1 MSSPAKGPYRSRLFN
16 FINRQSQRFVDQAQ
30 RTIRHLKVAGVWGG
44 QILLYPVYLLVQAS
58 LSAGRQISS
67 SVKAGLPQLRTF
79 SHAQPQEKPPEA
91 DTAIKRVLQE
101 LNLSKF
107 TLDAGLD
114 NLKPSNG
121 QPVSLNNG
129 QPILLERQRLTS
141 LNNGQPV
148 SLNNGQAVTA
158 GEWATPNQT
167 PVQGWTN
174 GYILIQGVAC
184 LLDNRG
190 LVLVTVENQILDI
203 LTPQQQQK
211 LISRISWELADLLRK
226 WRLAYS
232 LGGKKA
238 SPSLATL
245 DHPPIFPPIRLFW
258 RLMAWV
264 QTSPVAIAINLFGE
278 SRIISATRTLRERAV
293 SKGQS
298 ATSNHRQPKPKP
310 FQLSPSSPIQDLLTF
325 LDDKL
330 LELESHQLVQ
340 RSEVLVKLSKQIP
353 LTLRQSTNQLIQ
365 ALQKPFIKPN
375 SSEEVTAGSDTNRLK
390 ILSLIYAAIEYFFG
404 SKPSNFTLSGSSQHS
419 EIPSG
424 YGEGLP
430 GANSN
435 DLYPEAHQLS
445 GDNYPP
451 LSRSLKPSTSTPSR
465 SKSDELD
472 PWLSDNNL
480 WGNPD
485 GSDHY
490 QNFSSST
497 SNSGNQAELPV
508 ANRKSRHQLP
518 EAFNSKIPVKSEKSI
533 WTLFKRYLHLL
544 KAPGKLIISRNKSSK
559 VKARPS
565 ISQKRNSKTDKSP
578 DLSQIQDNLGKTT
591 PKESQDQP
599 LAVVNS
605 GSTKVNGSKG
615 EENSAIANSK
625 NSSDLEP
632 DQDWIET
639 QATPE
644 GYIKHPLERVLEWL
658 DITILWIEE
667 LVVKIW
673 RLLQRLWPF

>member
-16 FINRQSQRFVDQAQ
+16 FINRQSQRFVDQIQ
-30 RTIRHLKVAGVWGG
+30 RTTRHLKVAAVWGG

-79 SHAQPQEKPPEA
+79 SHAQPQETPPEA
-91 DTAIKRVLQE
+91 DTAIQRVLQE
-101 LNLSKF
+101 LKVGSFNLE
-107 TLDAGLD
+107 LDLD

-121 QPVSLNNG
+121 QAVTLNNG

-141 LNNGQPV
+141 LNNQEPV
-148 SLNNGQAVTA
+148 SLYNGQAVTPA
-158 GEWATPNQT
+158 KPATNEHM
-167 PVQGWTN
+167 
-174 GYILIQGVAC
+174 LIHGVAC

-211 LISRISWELADLLRK
+211 LASRISWEVADLMRK
-226 WRLAYS
+226 WRLAHS
-232 LGGKKA
+232 LDGKKA

-245 DHPPIFPPIRLFW
+245 DHPPILPPIRLFW

-278 SRIISATRTLRERAV
+278 SRIIRAV
-293 SKGQS
+293 SNRQS
-298 ATSNHRQPKPKP
+298 ATSNHRQAKPKP
-310 FQLSPSSPIQDLLTF
+310 FQLSPSSPIEEVLAF
-325 LDDKL
+325 LDDKF

-340 RSEVLVKLSKQIP
+340 RAEVVVKLSKQIP
-353 LTLRQSTNQLIQ
+353 LKLRQSNNQLIQ
-365 ALQKPFIKPN
+365 ALQKPLIKGDT
-375 SSEEVTAGSDTNRLK
+375 SEEVTAGSETNRFKL
-390 ILSLIYAAIEYFFG
+390 LSLIYAAIDYFFG
-404 SKPSNFTLSGSSQHS
+404 RKPSNFSLIGSSEQSPIASGS
-419 EIPSG
+419 
-424 YGEGLP
+424 GEVLP
-430 GANSN
+430 GGNSN
-435 DLYPEAHQLS
+435 DFYPEAHQLS
-445 GDNYPP
+445 GDNSPP
-451 LSRSLKPSTSTPSR
+451 LSPSLKPSTSTPSR

-472 PWLSDNNL
+472 PWLTDNDFL

-485 GSDHY
+485 TSDHY
-490 QNFSSST
+490 QNLSSST

-508 ANRKSRHQLP
+508 ANLKSRHQLP
-518 EAFNSKIPVKSEKSI
+518 EGFNSKIPVKSEKSI
-533 WTLFKRYLHLL
+533 WSLFKRYLNLL
-544 KAPGKLIISRNKSSK
+544 KAPGKLIISRNKSSN
-559 VKARPS
+559 VKSRPS
-565 ISQKRNSKTDKSP
+565 ISQNKNSRTDKSP

-615 EENSAIANSK
+615 EENSAIANSR
-625 NSSDLEP
+625 NDSDVEP
-632 DQDWIET
+632 NQDWIET
-639 QATPE
+639 KATPE
-644 GYIKHPLERVLEWL
+644 GYVKHPLELVLEWL

>member
-16 FINRQSQRFVDQAQ
+16 FINRQSQRFADQIQ

-79 SHAQPQEKPPEA
+79 SHTQPQETPPEA

-107 TLDAGLD
+107 TLDAALD
-114 NLKPSNG
+114 NVKPSNG

-129 QPILLERQRLTS
+129 QPILLEQQRLTS
-141 LNNGQPV
+141 LNNQEPV
-148 SLNNGQAVTA
+148 SLYNGNGVSREQ
-158 GEWATPNQT
+158 WATRNET

-184 LLDNRG
+184 VLDNRG

-203 LTPQQQQK
+203 LTPQQQQQ
-211 LISRISWELADLLRK
+211 LTSRISWELADLLRK
-226 WRLAYS
+226 WRLAHS

-298 ATSNHRQPKPKP
+298 ATSNHRQLKPKP
-310 FQLSPSSPIQDLLTF
+310 FQLSPSSPIQDLLT
-325 LDDKL
+325 LVDNKL

-340 RSEVLVKLSKQIP
+340 RSEVVVKLSKQIP
-353 LTLRQSTNQLIQ
+353 LTLRQSSNQLIQ

-390 ILSLIYAAIEYFFG
+390 ILSLIYAAIDYFFG
-404 SKPSNFTLSGSSQHS
+404 RKPSNFTLSGSSEQS
-419 EIPSG
+419 DIPSG
-424 YGEGLP
+424 SGEGLP

-445 GDNYPP
+445 GDNSLP
-451 LSRSLKPSTSTPSR
+451 LSPSLKPSTSTPSR

-472 PWLSDNNL
+472 PWLSDNDL

-490 QNFSSST
+490 QNLSSST
-497 SNSGNQAELPV
+497 SNSRNQAELPV

-518 EAFNSKIPVKSEKSI
+518 EGFNSKIPVKSEKSI
-533 WTLFKRYLHLL
+533 WTLFKRYLNLI
-544 KAPGKLIISRNKSSK
+544 KTPGKLIISRKKSSN
-559 VKARPS
+559 VKPIPS
-565 ISQKRNSKTDKSP
+565 ISQNTNSRTEKSP
-578 DLSQIQDNLGKTT
+578 DLSQIQANLGKTT
-591 PKESQDQP
+591 PKKYKHQP

-605 GSTKVNGSKG
+605 GSNKVKGAKG
-615 EENSAIANSK
+615 EENGAIANSR
-625 NSSDLEP
+625 NHSDLEP
-632 DQDWIET
+632 NQDCIDT
-639 QATPE
+639 KATPE

-667 LVVKIW
+667 LVVKSW

>member
-1 MSSPAKGPYRSRLFN
+1 M
-16 FINRQSQRFVDQAQ
+16 
-30 RTIRHLKVAGVWGG
+30 
-44 QILLYPVYLLVQAS
+44 QAS

-79 SHAQPQEKPPEA
+79 SHAQTQETPPEA
-91 DTAIKRVLQE
+91 DTAIQRVLQE
-101 LNLSKF
+101 LNLGSF
-107 TLDAGLD
+107 NLQLGLD
-114 NLKPSNG
+114 NLRPSNG
-121 QPVSLNNG
+121 QAVTLNNG
-129 QPILLERQRLTS
+129 QPILIERQRGTS

-148 SLNNGQAVTA
+148 SLNNGQAVTP

-167 PVQGWTN
+167 PAKAPTN
-174 GYILIQGVAC
+174 QHILIQGVAC

-190 LVLVTVENQILDI
+190 LVLVTVDNQILDI

-211 LISRISWELADLLRK
+211 LTSRISWEVADLLRK
-226 WRLAYS
+226 WRLAHS
-232 LGGKKA
+232 LDGKKA

-278 SRIISATRTLRERAV
+278 SRIIPAV
-293 SKGQS
+293 SNPQS
-298 ATSNHRQPKPKP
+298 ATSEHGQPKPEA
-310 FQLSPSSPIQDLLTF
+310 FNLSPSTPIEEVLGF

-330 LELESHQLVQ
+330 LELESHQLVPG
-340 RSEVLVKLSKQIP
+340 SEVVVKLSEQIP
-353 LTLRQSTNQLIQ
+353 LKLRQSTNQLIK
-365 ALQKPFIKPN
+365 ALQKPLIKGD
-375 SSEEVTAGSDTNRLK
+375 SSEEVTAGSETNRFKL
-390 ILSLIYAAIEYFFG
+390 LTLIYAAIDYFFG
-404 SKPSNFTLSGSSQHS
+404 RKSSNFSLSGSSEQS

-424 YGEGLP
+424 SGEVLP
-430 GANSN
+430 GGNR
-435 DLYPEAHQLS
+435 DDFYPEAHQLS
-445 GDNYPP
+445 GDNSPS
-451 LSRSLKPSTSTPSR
+451 LSPSLKPSTSIPSR

-472 PWLSDNNL
+472 PWLSDNDL

-485 GSDHY
+485 GSEHY
-490 QNFSSST
+490 QNLSSST

-508 ANRKSRHQLP
+508 ANLKSRHQLP
-518 EAFNSKIPVKSEKSI
+518 EGFNSKIPVKPEKSI
-533 WTLFKRYLHLL
+533 WTLFKRYLNLI
-544 KAPGKLIISRNKSSK
+544 KTPGKLIISRKKSSK
-559 VKARPS
+559 TKPRRS
-565 ISQKRNSKTDKSP
+565 ISQNTNSRTEKSP

-591 PKESQDQP
+591 PKESQDQT

-615 EENSAIANSK
+615 EENSAIANSR
-625 NSSDLEP
+625 NHSDVEP
-632 DQDWIET
+632 NQDWIET
-639 QATPE
+639 KATPE
-644 GYIKHPLERVLEWL
+644 GYVKHPLERVLEWL

>member
-16 FINRQSQRFVDQAQ
+16 FINRQSQRFVDQVQ
-30 RTIRHLKVAGVWGG
+30 RTTRHLKVAGVWGG

-67 SVKAGLPQLRTF
+67 SIKAGLPQLRTF
-79 SHAQPQEKPPEA
+79 SHTQPEETPPEA

-107 TLDAGLD
+107 TLDPGLD
-114 NLKPSNG
+114 KLKPSNG
-121 QPVSLNNG
+121 QSISLNNG
-129 QPILLERQRLTS
+129 QPILLERQSLTS
-141 LNNGQPV
+141 LNNQEPV
-148 SLNNGQAVTA
+148 SLNNGKGVSRGQ
-158 GEWATPNQT
+158 WATGNQT

-190 LVLVTVENQILDI
+190 LVLVTGENQILDI

-211 LISRISWELADLLRK
+211 LASRISWELADLLRK
-226 WRLAYS
+226 WRLAHW
-232 LGGKKA
+232 LDGKKP
-238 SPSLATL
+238 SPYLATL

-278 SRIISATRTLRERAV
+278 SRIMRAV

-310 FQLSPSSPIQDLLTF
+310 FQLSPSSPIQDLLTL
-325 LDDKL
+325 LDNKW
-330 LELESHQLVQ
+330 LELESHQLFPG
-340 RSEVLVKLSKQIP
+340 SEVVVKLM
-353 LTLRQSTNQLIQ
+353 Q
-365 ALQKPFIKPN
+365 ALQKPFIKGD
-375 SSEEVTAGSDTNRLK
+375 SSEEVTVGSDTNRFK
-390 ILSLIYAAIEYFFG
+390 ILSLIYAAIDYFFG
-404 SKPSNFTLSGSSQHS
+404 RKASNFSLTGTSDK
-419 EIPSG
+419 
-424 YGEGLP
+424 EGLP

-445 GDNYPP
+445 AHNLLP
-451 LSRSLKPSTSTPSR
+451 LSPSLKPSTSTPSR

-472 PWLSDNNL
+472 PWLSHNDL
-480 WGNPD
+480 WGNPE
-485 GSDHY
+485 GSEHY
-490 QNFSSST
+490 QNLYSST

-518 EAFNSKIPVKSEKSI
+518 EGFNSKIPVKSEKSI
-533 WTLFKRYLHLL
+533 WTLFKRYLNLL
-544 KAPGKLIISRNKSSK
+544 KTPGKLIISRNKSSK
-559 VKARPS
+559 NKPRPS
-565 ISQKRNSKTDKSP
+565 ISQNKNSKTDKLP
-578 DLSQIQDNLGKTT
+578 DLSQIHSNLEKTT
-591 PKESQDQP
+591 LNKSEHQP
-599 LAVVNS
+599 LEVFKS
-605 GSTKVNGSKG
+605 DSSQVNGYKG
-615 EENSAIANSK
+615 EKNSAIANSR
-625 NSSDLEP
+625 NDSNVEP
-632 DQDWIET
+632 NQDWIET
-639 QATPE
+639 KATPE

>member
-16 FINRQSQRFVDQAQ
+16 FINRQSQRFADQVQ
-30 RTIRHLKVAGVWGG
+30 RTIRHVKVAGVWGG

-67 SVKAGLPQLRTF
+67 SVKAGLPQLGTF
-79 SHAQPQEKPPEA
+79 SHTQPQETPPEA

-141 LNNGQPV
+141 LNNQEPV
-148 SLNNGQAVTA
+148 SLFNGNGVSR
-158 GEWATPNQT
+158 GEWANGNQT

-174 GYILIQGVAC
+174 GYIRIQGVAC

-190 LVLVTVENQILDI
+190 IVLVTLENQILDI

-226 WRLAYS
+226 WRLAHS
-232 LGGKKA
+232 LGGKKP

-245 DHPPIFPPIRLFW
+245 DHPPIFLPIRLFW

-278 SRIISATRTLRERAV
+278 SRIIRAV

-298 ATSNHRQPKPKP
+298 ATSNHRQSKPKP
-310 FQLSPSSPIQDLLTF
+310 FQLSPSSQIQDLLTV
-325 LDDKL
+325 LDNKL
-330 LELESHQLVQ
+330 LELESHQLVK
-340 RSEVLVKLSKQIP
+340 RSEVVVKVSKQIP

-365 ALQKPFIKPN
+365 ALQKPFIKGD
-375 SSEEVTAGSDTNRLK
+375 SSEEVTVGFETNRFKL
-390 ILSLIYAAIEYFFG
+390 LSLIYAAIDYFFG
-404 SKPSNFTLSGSSQHS
+404 RKPSNFTLSGSSEHY

-424 YGEGLP
+424 YREGLP

-445 GDNYPP
+445 AHNLSP
-451 LSRSLKPSTSTPSR
+451 LSPSLKPSTSTPSR
-465 SKSDELD
+465 SKSDQLD
-472 PWLSDNNL
+472 PWLSDNDL

-485 GSDHY
+485 GYDHY
-490 QNFSSST
+490 QNLSSST
-497 SNSGNQAELPV
+497 SNSGNQSELPV
-508 ANRKSRHQLP
+508 ANRKYRHQLP
-518 EAFNSKIPVKSEKSI
+518 EAFNSKIPVKPEKSI
-533 WTLFKRYLHLL
+533 LTLFKRYVNLI
-544 KAPGKLIISRNKSSK
+544 KTPGKLIISRNKSSK
-559 VKARPS
+559 VKPKPS
-565 ISQKRNSKTDKSP
+565 ISQNKNSRTDKLP
-578 DLSQIQDNLGKTT
+578 DLSQLQGNLGKTT
-591 PKESQDQP
+591 PKQSKHQP
-599 LAVVNS
+599 LA
-605 GSTKVNGSKG
+605 
-615 EENSAIANSK
+615 
-625 NSSDLEP
+625 
-632 DQDWIET
+632 
-639 QATPE
+639 
-644 GYIKHPLERVLEWL
+644 
-658 DITILWIEE
+658 
-667 LVVKIW
+667 
-673 RLLQRLWPF
+673 

>member
-16 FINRQSQRFVDQAQ
+16 FINRQSQRFADQVQ
-30 RTIRHLKVAGVWGG
+30 RTMRHLKVAGVWGA

-67 SVKAGLPQLRTF
+67 SVKAGFPQLRTF
-79 SHAQPQEKPPEA
+79 SHTQPQETPPEA

-129 QPILLERQRLTS
+129 QPILLEQQRLTS
-141 LNNGQPV
+141 LNNQEPV
-148 SLNNGQAVTA
+148 NLYNGKGISR
-158 GEWATPNQT
+158 GEWANGNQT

-174 GYILIQGVAC
+174 GYILIQGVSC

-226 WRLAYS
+226 WRLAHS
-232 LGGKKA
+232 LYGKKA

-278 SRIISATRTLRERAV
+278 SRIIPAV

-330 LELESHQLVQ
+330 LELESHQLVPG
-340 RSEVLVKLSKQIP
+340 SEVVVKLSEQIP
-353 LTLRQSTNQLIQ
+353 LKLREISNQLMQ
-365 ALQKPFIKPN
+365 ALQHPFIKGD
-375 SSEEVTAGSDTNRLK
+375 SSEEVTVGSDTNRLK

-404 SKPSNFTLSGSSQHS
+404 RKPSNFTLSGSSEQS
-419 EIPSG
+419 EITSG
-424 YGEGLP
+424 FGEVLP

-445 GDNYPP
+445 GDNYPQ
-451 LSRSLKPSTSTPSR
+451 LSPSLRPSTSIPSR

-472 PWLSDNNL
+472 PWLSDNDL

-485 GSDHY
+485 GSEHY
-490 QNFSSST
+490 QNFYSST

-518 EAFNSKIPVKSEKSI
+518 EGFNSKIPVKSEKSI
-533 WTLFKRYLHLL
+533 WTLFKRYLTLL
-544 KAPGKLIISRNKSSK
+544 KTPGKLIISRNKSSK
-559 VKARPS
+559 NKSRPS
-565 ISQKRNSKTDKSP
+565 ISKNKNFSNKKLP
-578 DLSQIQDNLGKTT
+578 YLSQIQDNLGKTT
-591 PKESQDQP
+591 PKKSKHQP
-599 LAVVNS
+599 LVVVNS
-605 GSTKVNGSKG
+605 SNSKLKEPKG
-615 EENSAIANSK
+615 EENSAIANSR
-625 NSSDLEP
+625 NHSDVEP
-632 DQDWIET
+632 NQDWIDT
-639 QATPE
+639 KATPE
-644 GYIKHPLERVLEWL
+644 GYVKHPLERVLEWL
-658 DITILWIEE
+658 DITMLWIEE

>member
-16 FINRQSQRFVDQAQ
+16 FINRQSQRFADQIQ

-67 SVKAGLPQLRTF
+67 SVKVGLPQLRTF

-91 DTAIKRVLQE
+91 DTAIQRVLQE
-101 LNLSKF
+101 LNLGKF
-107 TLDAGLD
+107 TLEADLD

-121 QPVSLNNG
+121 QAVTLNNG
-129 QPILLERQRLTS
+129 QPILLERQRGTS
-141 LNNGQPV
+141 LNNQEPV
-148 SLNNGQAVTA
+148 SVYNGQAVTPA
-158 GEWATPNQT
+158 KPATNEHM
-167 PVQGWTN
+167 
-174 GYILIQGVAC
+174 LIKGVAC

-211 LISRISWELADLLRK
+211 LTSRISWEVADLLRK
-226 WRLAYS
+226 WRLAHS
-232 LGGKKA
+232 LDGKKA

-298 ATSNHRQPKPKP
+298 ATSNHRQLKPKP

-325 LDDKL
+325 LDNKL

-340 RSEVLVKLSKQIP
+340 RSEVVVKLSKQIP
-353 LTLRQSTNQLIQ
+353 LTLRQSSNQLIQ

-390 ILSLIYAAIEYFFG
+390 LLSLIYAAVDYFFG
-404 SKPSNFTLSGSSQHS
+404 RKSSNFSLTGSSEQS
-419 EIPSG
+419 DIPSG
-424 YGEGLP
+424 SGEGLP

-445 GDNYPP
+445 GDNSPP
-451 LSRSLKPSTSTPSR
+451 LSPSLKPSTSTASR

-472 PWLSDNNL
+472 PWLSDNDL

-490 QNFSSST
+490 QNLYSST

-508 ANRKSRHQLP
+508 ANLQSRHQLP
-518 EAFNSKIPVKSEKSI
+518 EGFNSKIPVKSEKSI
-533 WTLFKRYLHLL
+533 WTLFKRYLNLL
-544 KAPGKLIISRNKSSK
+544 KAPGKLIISRNKSSNVQPK
-559 VKARPS
+559 PS
-565 ISQKRNSKTDKSP
+565 ITQTKNSRTEKSP
-578 DLSQIQDNLGKTT
+578 DLSQIQENLEKTT
-591 PKESQDQP
+591 PKKSKHPP

-605 GSTKVNGSKG
+605 GNSKLKEFKG
-615 EENSAIANSK
+615 EENSAIANSR
-625 NSSDLEP
+625 NHSDVEP
-632 DQDWIET
+632 NQDCIDT
-639 QATPE
+639 KATPE
-644 GYIKHPLERVLEWL
+644 GYVKHPLERVLEWL
-658 DITILWIEE
+658 DITMLWIEE

>member
-16 FINRQSQRFVDQAQ
+16 FINRQSQRFVDQIE
-30 RTIRHLKVAGVWGG
+30 RTTRHLKVAAVWGG

-79 SHAQPQEKPPEA
+79 SHAQTQETPPEA
-91 DTAIKRVLQE
+91 DTAIQRVLQE
-101 LNLSKF
+101 LNLGSF
-107 TLDAGLD
+107 NLQLGLD
-114 NLKPSNG
+114 NLRPSNG
-121 QPVSLNNG
+121 QAVTLNNG
-129 QPILLERQRLTS
+129 QPILIERQRGTS

-167 PVQGWTN
+167 PAQAPTN
-174 GYILIQGVAC
+174 EHMLIQGVAC

-190 LVLVTVENQILDI
+190 LVLVTVQNQILDI

-211 LISRISWELADLLRK
+211 LASRISWEVADLMRK
-226 WRLAYS
+226 WRLAHS
-232 LGGKKA
+232 LDGKKA

-245 DHPPIFPPIRLFW
+245 DHPPILPPIRLFW

-278 SRIISATRTLRERAV
+278 SRIIRAV
-293 SKGQS
+293 SKGKS

-325 LDDKL
+325 LDNKL
-330 LELESHQLVQ
+330 LELESHQLLPG
-340 RSEVLVKLSKQIP
+340 SEVVVKL
-353 LTLRQSTNQLIQ
+353 RQ
-365 ALQKPFIKPN
+365 ALQKPFIKGD
-375 SSEEVTAGSDTNRLK
+375 SSEEVTVGSDTNRLK
-390 ILSLIYAAIEYFFG
+390 ILSLIYAAIDYFFG
-404 SKPSNFTLSGSSQHS
+404 RKASNFSLSSSSDQSEIASGS
-419 EIPSG
+419 
-424 YGEGLP
+424 GEVLP
-430 GANSN
+430 GGNRDN
-435 DLYPEAHQLS
+435 LYPEAHQLS
-445 GDNYPP
+445 GDNSPP
-451 LSRSLKPSTSTPSR
+451 LSPSLRSSTSTPSG
-465 SKSDELD
+465 SKSDELE
-472 PWLSDNNL
+472 PWLTDNDL

-485 GSDHY
+485 GSDHS
-490 QNFSSST
+490 QNFSAST

-508 ANRKSRHQLP
+508 ANLKYNRHQLP
-518 EAFNSKIPVKSEKSI
+518 EGFNSKIPVKSEKSI

-615 EENSAIANSK
+615 EENSAIAN
-625 NSSDLEP
+625 
-632 DQDWIET
+632 
-639 QATPE
+639 
-644 GYIKHPLERVLEWL
+644 
-658 DITILWIEE
+658 
-667 LVVKIW
+667 
-673 RLLQRLWPF
+673 

>member
-16 FINRQSQRFVDQAQ
+16 FINRQSQRFVDQIE
-30 RTIRHLKVAGVWGG
+30 RTTRHLKVAAVWGG

-79 SHAQPQEKPPEA
+79 SHAQTQETPPEA
-91 DTAIKRVLQE
+91 DTAIQRVLQE
-101 LNLSKF
+101 LNLGSF
-107 TLDAGLD
+107 NLQLGLD
-114 NLKPSNG
+114 NLRPSNG
-121 QPVSLNNG
+121 QAVTLNNG
-129 QPILLERQRLTS
+129 QPILIERQRGTS

-167 PVQGWTN
+167 PAQAPTN
-174 GYILIQGVAC
+174 EHMLIQGVAC

-190 LVLVTVENQILDI
+190 LVLVTVQNQILDI

-211 LISRISWELADLLRK
+211 LASRISWEVADLMRK
-226 WRLAYS
+226 WRLAHS
-232 LGGKKA
+232 LDGKKA

-245 DHPPIFPPIRLFW
+245 DHPPILPPIRLFW

-278 SRIISATRTLRERAV
+278 SRIIRAV
-293 SKGQS
+293 SKGKS

-325 LDDKL
+325 LDNKL
-330 LELESHQLVQ
+330 LELESHQLLPG
-340 RSEVLVKLSKQIP
+340 SEVVVKL
-353 LTLRQSTNQLIQ
+353 RQ
-365 ALQKPFIKPN
+365 ALQKPFIKGD
-375 SSEEVTAGSDTNRLK
+375 SSEEVTVGSDTNRLK
-390 ILSLIYAAIEYFFG
+390 ILSLIYAAIDYFFG
-404 SKPSNFTLSGSSQHS
+404 RKASNFSLSSSSDQSEIASGS
-419 EIPSG
+419 
-424 YGEGLP
+424 GEVLP
-430 GANSN
+430 GGNRDN
-435 DLYPEAHQLS
+435 LYPEAHQLS
-445 GDNYPP
+445 GDNSPP
-451 LSRSLKPSTSTPSR
+451 LSPSLRSSTSTPSG
-465 SKSDELD
+465 SKSDELE
-472 PWLSDNNL
+472 PWLTDNDL

-485 GSDHY
+485 GSDHS
-490 QNFSSST
+490 QNFSAST

-508 ANRKSRHQLP
+508 ANLKYNRHQLP
-518 EAFNSKIPVKSEKSI
+518 EGFNSKIPVKSEKSI

>member
-16 FINRQSQRFVDQAQ
+16 FINRQSQRFADQIQ

-91 DTAIKRVLQE
+91 DTAIQRVLQE
-101 LNLSKF
+101 LNLGKF
-107 TLDAGLD
+107 TLEADLD

-121 QPVSLNNG
+121 QAVTLNNG
-129 QPILLERQRLTS
+129 QPILLERQRGTS
-141 LNNGQPV
+141 LNNQEPV
-148 SLNNGQAVTA
+148 SLYNGQAVTPA
-158 GEWATPNQT
+158 KPATNEHM
-167 PVQGWTN
+167 
-174 GYILIQGVAC
+174 LIKGVAC

-203 LTPQQQQK
+203 LTPQQQHK
-211 LISRISWELADLLRK
+211 LASRISWELADLLRK
-226 WRLAYS
+226 WRLAHS
-232 LGGKKA
+232 LDGKKA

-278 SRIISATRTLRERAV
+278 SRIIPAV

-298 ATSNHRQPKPKP
+298 ATSEHRQPKPSKP
-310 FQLSPSSPIQDLLTF
+310 LNLLPSNPIENLLTS
-325 LDDKL
+325 LDNKF

-353 LTLRQSTNQLIQ
+353 LTLRQSTNQLMQ
-365 ALQKPFIKPN
+365 ALQKPFIKGD
-375 SSEEVTAGSDTNRLK
+375 SSEEVTAGSDTNRFKL
-390 ILSLIYAAIEYFFG
+390 LSLIYAAIDYFFG
-404 SKPSNFTLSGSSQHS
+404 RTSSNFTLSGSSEQS
-419 EIPSG
+419 QILSG
-424 YGEGLP
+424 SGEGLP
-430 GANSN
+430 GGNRDN
-435 DLYPEAHQLS
+435 LYPEAHQLS
-445 GDNYPP
+445 GDNSPP
-451 LSRSLKPSTSTPSR
+451 LSPSLIPSTSTPSR

-472 PWLSDNNL
+472 PWLSDNDL

-485 GSDHY
+485 GSD
-490 QNFSSST
+490 QPENLSSST
-497 SNSGNQAELPV
+497 SNSGNQAQSPV
-508 ANRKSRHQLP
+508 ANSKSRHQLP
-518 EAFNSKIPVKSEKSI
+518 EGFNSKIPVKSEKSI
-533 WTLFKRYLHLL
+533 WILFKRYLNLL
-544 KAPGKLIISRNKSSK
+544 KAPGKLIISRTKSSK
-559 VKARPS
+559 VQPKPS
-565 ISQKRNSKTDKSP
+565 ISQNKNSRTEKSP

-591 PKESQDQP
+591 SKEYQDQP
-599 LAVVNS
+599 LAVVKS
-605 GSTKVNGSKG
+605 GSTQVKGYKG
-615 EENSAIANSK
+615 EENNAIANSR
-625 NSSDLEP
+625 NDSDVEP
-632 DQDWIET
+632 NQEWIET
-639 QATPE
+639 KATPE

-658 DITILWIEE
+658 DITMLWIEE

>member
-16 FINRQSQRFVDQAQ
+16 FINRQSQRFVDQVQ
-30 RTIRHLKVAGVWGG
+30 RTIRHLKVAAVWGG

-58 LSAGRQISS
+58 LSAGRQISA

-79 SHAQPQEKPPEA
+79 SHAQPQEIPPEA
-91 DTAIKRVLQE
+91 DTAIQRVLQE
-101 LNLSKF
+101 LNLGKF
-107 TLDAGLD
+107 TLEADLD

-121 QPVSLNNG
+121 QAVTLNNG
-129 QPILLERQRLTS
+129 QPILLERQRGTS
-141 LNNGQPV
+141 LNNQEPV
-148 SLNNGQAVTA
+148 SLYNGQAVTPA
-158 GEWATPNQT
+158 KPATNEHM
-167 PVQGWTN
+167 
-174 GYILIQGVAC
+174 LIHGVAC

-203 LTPQQQQK
+203 LTPQQQHK
-211 LISRISWELADLLRK
+211 LASRISWEVADLLRK
-226 WRLAYS
+226 WRLAHS
-232 LGGKKA
+232 LDGKKA

-278 SRIISATRTLRERAV
+278 SSIILPVA
-293 SKGQS
+293 KGQS

-310 FQLSPSSPIQDLLTF
+310 FQLSPSSPIEELLTS
-325 LDDKL
+325 LDNKF

-340 RSEVLVKLSKQIP
+340 RSEVVVKLSKQIP

-365 ALQKPFIKPN
+365 ALQKPFTKGD
-375 SSEEVTAGSDTNRLK
+375 SSEEVTTGSETNRFKL
-390 ILSLIYAAIEYFFG
+390 LSLIYAAIDYFFG
-404 SKPSNFTLSGSSQHS
+404 RKPSNFSLIGSSEQSEIASGS
-419 EIPSG
+419 G
-424 YGEGLP
+424 KVLP
-430 GANSN
+430 
-435 DLYPEAHQLS
+435 DFYPEGHQLS
-445 GDNYPP
+445 GDNSPP
-451 LSRSLKPSTSTPSR
+451 LSPSLIPSTSTPSR

-472 PWLSDNNL
+472 PWLTDNDL
-480 WGNPD
+480 WDNPD
-485 GSDHY
+485 TSD
-490 QNFSSST
+490 QPENLSSST

-508 ANRKSRHQLP
+508 ANLKSRHQLP
-518 EAFNSKIPVKSEKSI
+518 EGFNSKIPVKSEKSI
-533 WTLFKRYLHLL
+533 WTLFKRYLNLL
-544 KAPGKLIISRNKSSK
+544 KAPGKLIIARTKSSK
-559 VKARPS
+559 VQPKPS
-565 ISQKRNSKTDKSP
+565 ISQKKNSRTEKSP

-591 PKESQDQP
+591 PKEYQDQP
-599 LAVVNS
+599 LAVVKY

-615 EENSAIANSK
+615 EENSAIANSR
-625 NSSDLEP
+625 NDSDVEP
-632 DQDWIET
+632 NHDWIET
-639 QATPE
+639 EATPE

>member
-16 FINRQSQRFVDQAQ
+16 FINRQSQRFADQVQ

-79 SHAQPQEKPPEA
+79 NHAQPQEKPPEA

-107 TLDAGLD
+107 TLDAGLE

-121 QPVSLNNG
+121 QPVSLNNE
-129 QPILLERQRLTS
+129 QPMLLEQQRLTS
-141 LNNGQPV
+141 LNNQEPV
-148 SLNNGQAVTA
+148 SLYNGNGVSREQ
-158 GEWATPNQT
+158 WANGNQT

-184 LLDNRG
+184 VLDNRG
-190 LVLVTVENQILDI
+190 IVLVTVENQILDI

-211 LISRISWELADLLRK
+211 LTSRISWELADLLRK
-226 WRLAYS
+226 WRLAHS

-298 ATSNHRQPKPKP
+298 ASSNHRQPLPKP
-310 FQLSPSSPIQDLLTF
+310 FQLSPSSQIQDLLTL
-325 LDDKL
+325 LDNKL

-340 RSEVLVKLSKQIP
+340 RSEVVVKVSKQIP

-365 ALQKPFIKPN
+365 ALHKQFIKGD
-375 SSEEVTAGSDTNRLK
+375 SSEQVTVGSDTNRLK
-390 ILSLIYAAIEYFFG
+390 ILSLIYAAIDYFFG
-404 SKPSNFTLSGSSQHS
+404 IKASNFTLIGSSEHS
-419 EIPSG
+419 EIHSG
-424 YGEGLP
+424 SREGLP

-435 DLYPEAHQLS
+435 DLYPESHQLS
-445 GDNYPP
+445 AHNVPP
-451 LSRSLKPSTSTPSR
+451 LSPSLTPFTSTSSH

-472 PWLSDNNL
+472 PWLSDNDL
-480 WGNPD
+480 WGNPN
-485 GSDHY
+485 GSEHY
-490 QNFSSST
+490 QNLYSST
-497 SNSGNQAELPV
+497 SNSGNHRELPV
-508 ANRKSRHQLP
+508 ANLKYRHQLP
-518 EAFNSKIPVKSEKSI
+518 EGFNSKIPVKSEKSI
-533 WTLFKRYLHLL
+533 LTLFKRYLNLIQT
-544 KAPGKLIISRNKSSK
+544 PGKLIISRNKSSK
-559 VKARPS
+559 VKPKRS
-565 ISQKRNSKTDKSP
+565 ISHNTNSRTDKLP
-578 DLSQIQDNLGKTT
+578 DLSQIQENLGKTT
-591 PKESQDQP
+591 AKQSKHQP

-605 GSTKVNGSKG
+605 GNSKVNGYKG
-615 EENSAIANSK
+615 EENGAIANYI
-625 NSSDLEP
+625 NDSDVEP
-632 DQDWIET
+632 DQDCIDT
-639 QATPE
+639 KATPE

>member
-16 FINRQSQRFVDQAQ
+16 FINRQSQRFADQIQ

-79 SHAQPQEKPPEA
+79 NHAQPQETPPEA
-91 DTAIKRVLQE
+91 DTAIQRVLQE
-101 LNLSKF
+101 LNLGRF
-107 TLDAGLD
+107 NLELDLE

-121 QPVSLNNG
+121 QPVTLNNG
-129 QPILLERQRLTS
+129 QPILIERQRGTS
-141 LNNGQPV
+141 LNNQEPI

-158 GEWATPNQT
+158 GEWATLNQT
-167 PVQGWTN
+167 PAQAPTN
-174 GYILIQGVAC
+174 HHMLIQGVAC

-211 LISRISWELADLLRK
+211 LASRISWEVADLLRK
-226 WRLAYS
+226 WRLAHS
-232 LGGKKA
+232 LEGKKA

-298 ATSNHRQPKPKP
+298 ATSNHRQLKPKP
-310 FQLSPSSPIQDLLTF
+310 FQLSPSSPIQDLLTS
-325 LDDKL
+325 LDNKL
-330 LELESHQLVQ
+330 LELESHQLVPG
-340 RSEVLVKLSKQIP
+340 SEVVVKLM
-353 LTLRQSTNQLIQ
+353 Q
-365 ALQKPFIKPN
+365 ALQKPFIKGD
-375 SSEEVTAGSDTNRLK
+375 SSEGVTVVSDTNRLK
-390 ILSLIYAAIEYFFG
+390 ILSLISAAIDYFFG
-404 SKPSNFTLSGSSQHS
+404 RKSSNFTLSGSSEQS
-419 EIPSG
+419 DIPSG
-424 YGEGLP
+424 SGEGLP

-435 DLYPEAHQLS
+435 DLYPEVHQLS
-445 GDNYPP
+445 EDNSAP
-451 LSRSLKPSTSTPSR
+451 LSPSLKPSTSTPSR
-465 SKSDELD
+465 SKSDESD
-472 PWLSDNNL
+472 PWLSYNDL

-485 GSDHY
+485 GYDQS

-518 EAFNSKIPVKSEKSI
+518 EGFNSKIPVKSEKSI
-533 WTLFKRYLHLL
+533 WTLFKRYLNLL
-544 KAPGKLIISRNKSSK
+544 KAPGKLIISRNKSSNVQPK
-559 VKARPS
+559 PS
-565 ISQKRNSKTDKSP
+565 ITQNKNSRTNKSP

-591 PKESQDQP
+591 SKKYKHQP

-605 GSTKVNGSKG
+605 GSNKVKEPKG
-615 EENSAIANSK
+615 EENGAIANYR
-625 NSSDLEP
+625 NDSDVEP
-632 DQDWIET
+632 NHDWIET
-639 QATPE
+639 EATPE

-658 DITILWIEE
+658 DITMLWIEE

>member
-16 FINRQSQRFVDQAQ
+16 LINRQSQRFADQIQ

-67 SVKAGLPQLRTF
+67 SVKAGLPQLGTF
-79 SHAQPQEKPPEA
+79 SHAQPQETPPEA
-91 DTAIKRVLQE
+91 DTAIQRVLQE
-101 LNLSKF
+101 LNLGKF
-107 TLDAGLD
+107 TLELD
-114 NLKPSNG
+114 LENLKPSNG
-121 QPVSLNNG
+121 QPVTLNNG
-129 QPILLERQRLTS
+129 QPILIERQRGTY
-141 LNNGQPV
+141 LNNGQPVV
-148 SLNNGQAVTA
+148 SLNNGQAVTP
-158 GEWATPNQT
+158 GQWATPNQT
-167 PVQGWTN
+167 PAQTPTN
-174 GYILIQGVAC
+174 EHMLIQGVAC

-211 LISRISWELADLLRK
+211 LTSRISWEVADLLRK
-226 WRLAYS
+226 WRLAHS
-232 LGGKKA
+232 LEGKKA

-278 SRIISATRTLRERAV
+278 SRIIRAV

-298 ATSNHRQPKPKP
+298 ATSNHRQLKLKP

-325 LDDKL
+325 LDNKL

-340 RSEVLVKLSKQIP
+340 RSEVVVKLSKQIP

-390 ILSLIYAAIEYFFG
+390 LLSLIYAAVDYFFG
-404 SKPSNFTLSGSSQHS
+404 SKSSNFSLTGSSEQSEITSGS
-419 EIPSG
+419 
-424 YGEGLP
+424 GEGLP

-445 GDNYPP
+445 EDNSPP
-451 LSRSLKPSTSTPSR
+451 LSPSLKPSNSTPSR
-465 SKSDELD
+465 SKSDESD
-472 PWLSDNNL
+472 PWLSYNDL

-485 GSDHY
+485 GYDHS
-490 QNFSSST
+490 QNLSSST

-508 ANRKSRHQLP
+508 ANLQSRHQLP
-518 EAFNSKIPVKSEKSI
+518 EGFNSKIPVKLEKSI
-533 WTLFKRYLHLL
+533 WTLFKRYLNLL
-544 KAPGKLIISRNKSSK
+544 KAPGKLIISRNKSSNVQPK
-559 VKARPS
+559 PS
-565 ISQKRNSKTDKSP
+565 ITQTKNSRTEKSP
-578 DLSQIQDNLGKTT
+578 DLSQIQDNLEKTT
-591 PKESQDQP
+591 PQKSKYPP

-605 GSTKVNGSKG
+605 GNSKLKEFKG
-615 EENSAIANSK
+615 EENSAIANYR
-625 NSSDLEP
+625 NDSDVEP
-632 DQDWIET
+632 DQDCIDT
-639 QATPE
+639 KATPE

-658 DITILWIEE
+658 DITMLWIEE

>member
-16 FINRQSQRFVDQAQ
+16 FINRQSQRFVDQIE
-30 RTIRHLKVAGVWGG
+30 RTTRHLKVAAVWGG

-79 SHAQPQEKPPEA
+79 SHAQTQETPPEA
-91 DTAIKRVLQE
+91 DTAIQRVLQE
-101 LNLSKF
+101 LNLGSF
-107 TLDAGLD
+107 NLQLGLD
-114 NLKPSNG
+114 NLRPSNG
-121 QPVSLNNG
+121 QAVTLNNG
-129 QPILLERQRLTS
+129 QPILIERQRGTS

-167 PVQGWTN
+167 PAQAPTN
-174 GYILIQGVAC
+174 EHMLIQGVAC

-190 LVLVTVENQILDI
+190 LVLVTVQNQILDI

-211 LISRISWELADLLRK
+211 LASRISWEVADLMRK
-226 WRLAYS
+226 WRLAHS
-232 LGGKKA
+232 LDGKKA

-245 DHPPIFPPIRLFW
+245 DHPPILPPIRLFW

-278 SRIISATRTLRERAV
+278 SRIIRAV
-293 SKGQS
+293 SKGKS

-325 LDDKL
+325 LDNKL
-330 LELESHQLVQ
+330 LELESHQLLPG
-340 RSEVLVKLSKQIP
+340 SEVVVKL
-353 LTLRQSTNQLIQ
+353 RQ
-365 ALQKPFIKPN
+365 ALQKPFIKGD
-375 SSEEVTAGSDTNRLK
+375 SSEEVTVGSDTNRLK
-390 ILSLIYAAIEYFFG
+390 ILSLIYAAIDYFFG
-404 SKPSNFTLSGSSQHS
+404 RKASNFSLSSSSDQSEIASGS
-419 EIPSG
+419 
-424 YGEGLP
+424 GEVLP
-430 GANSN
+430 GGNRDN
-435 DLYPEAHQLS
+435 LYPEAHQLS
-445 GDNYPP
+445 GDNSPP
-451 LSRSLKPSTSTPSR
+451 LSPSLRSSTSTPSG
-465 SKSDELD
+465 SKSDELE
-472 PWLSDNNL
+472 PWLTDNDL

-485 GSDHY
+485 GSDHS
-490 QNFSSST
+490 QNFSAST

-508 ANRKSRHQLP
+508 ANLKYNRHQLP
-518 EAFNSKIPVKSEKSI
+518 EGFNSKIPVKSEKSI

-615 EENSAIANSK
+615 EENSAIANSR
-625 NSSDLEP
+625 NHSDVEP
-632 DQDWIET
+632 NQDWIET
-639 QATPE
+639 KATPE
-644 GYIKHPLERVLEWL
+644 GYVKHPLERVLEWL